1 MTTSIVDHTP
11 LLCEQQELRQI
22 TGDTL
27 RPGGLTLTRRAM
39 RFCGLPARSK
49 ILDVGCGYG
58 QTMALL
64 AAQFDMAPTGLDPA
78 ESMLRQA
85 ADLCPDFP
93 LLQAT
98 AAAIPV
104 QNDFFAALISE
115 CVLSLTDN
123 MQASLK
129 EMWRVL
135 APGGKLVLTDIY
147 ARQENSLPGVQQ
159 SEIRS
164 CFDGALPLDAIK
176 AYLRAAGFTILLIE
190 DHTAMLR
197 QLAGQIIFTYGSL
210 AAFWQLFMG
219 AEKAACTCSS
229 LATSKPGYYLLI
241 AEKE

>member
-1 MTTSIVDHTP
+1 MTSATLTHTP
-11 LLCEQQELRQI
+11 LLCEQQELRQL

-27 RPGGLTLTRRAM
+27 RPGGLALTSRAM
-39 RFCGLPARSK
+39 QYCALPARST

-58 QTMALL
+58 RTMALL
-64 AAQFDMAPTGLDPA
+64 AAQFALAPTGLDPSPA
-78 ESMLRQA
+78 MLRQA
-85 ADLCPDFP
+85 ACSCPGLP

-104 QNDFFAALISE
+104 RNGFFAALISE
-115 CVLSLTDN
+115 CVLSLAGN
-123 MQASLK
+123 MPACLR
-129 EMWRVL
+129 EMGRVL

-147 ARQENSLPGVQQ
+147 ARKPDSLPAARQGA
-159 SEIRS
+159 IRS
-164 CFDGALPLDAIK
+164 CFHGAVCLETLETS
-176 AYLRAAGFTILLIE
+176 LRDAGFTIRLFE

-219 AEKAACTCSS
+219 AEQAACTCSS
-229 LATSKPGYYLLI
+229 LATAKPGYYLLI